1 MKLYLWKLCSEFCQI
16 TTANLFIKVLLTLFI
31 MDLVIYISLCSIW
44 AYLFIFIIIW
54 LIVTKKQ
61 SQVLVTMLT
70 LLNQQCMN
78 VEVHGLFMLTLVL
91 NNVS

>member
-1 MKLYLWKLCSEFCQI
+1 
-16 TTANLFIKVLLTLFI
+16 

-61 SQVLVTMLT
+61 SQVLVTVLT